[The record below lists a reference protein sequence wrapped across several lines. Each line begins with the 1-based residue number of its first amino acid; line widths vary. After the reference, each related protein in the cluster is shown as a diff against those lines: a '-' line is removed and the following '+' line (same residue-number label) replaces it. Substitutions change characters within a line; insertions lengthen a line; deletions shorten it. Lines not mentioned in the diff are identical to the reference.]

1 MKTSDL
7 YTTQHEPCGFAGIAA
22 AACAVWL
29 ASVSLC

>member
-1 MKTSDL
+1 MMTRDVC
-7 YTTQHEPCGFAGIAA
+7 TTQHEPCGFAGIAA